1 MSESLTPIIY
11 QLGTG
16 GIGGFLLGFLIK
28 KVLKIALMI
37 GGFALVFFYFAFD
50 NVIEVNYAQLSAR
63 VAEIATAA
71 SQFLS
76 PLLSNISFSGSLIL
90 GVIAGFMLS

>member
-1 MSESLTPIIY
+1 MSEILTPIIY

-16 GIGGFLLGFLIK
+16 GIGGFLLGYLIK
-28 KVLKIALMI
+28 KVLKFALII

-50 NVIEVNYAQLSAR
+50 KVIEVNSAQLLAR
-63 VAEIATAA
+63 AEEIVTAS

-90 GVIAGFMLS
+90 GVITGFMLS

>member
-1 MSESLTPIIY
+1 MSELLAPIVY

-37 GGFALVFFYFAFD
+37 GGFALIFFYFAFD
-50 NVIEVNYAQLSAR
+50 QVIEVNYAQIMAR
-63 VAEIATAA
+63 VGEIATVA
-71 SQFLS
+71 SQYLS
-76 PLLSNISFSGSLIL
+76 PLLANIPFSGSLIL
-90 GVIAGFMLS
+90 GVLTGFMFS

>member
-1 MSESLTPIIY
+1 MSEILTPIIY

-37 GGFALVFFYFAFD
+37 GGVALIFFYFAFD
-50 NVIEVNYAQLSAR
+50 NVIEVNYAQLLAR
-63 VAEIATAA
+63 VEEITTTA
-71 SQFLS
+71 SHFLS
-76 PLLSNISFSGSLIL
+76 PLLPNIPFSGSLIL
-90 GVIAGFMLS
+90 GVITGFMLS